1 MPLRLDS
8 ADRGFEAAF
17 AELLDSKREA
27 AADVD
32 AAVAAILAE
41 VRKRGDAALIDYTRR
56 FDRLD
61 LTPATL
67 RIPESELEAAA
78 DACDAETIAA
88 LELAAARISDYHRR
102 QTPEDLDYRDSVGVR
117 LGHRWTAGATAGLLV
132 PGGTRA
138 DRERAAQGKRV

>member
-61 LTPATL
+61 LPPATL
-67 RIPESELEAAA
+67 RIPESELEADRKSVVSGKSVAVRV
-78 DACDAETIAA
+78 D
-88 LELAAARISDYHRR
+88 LGGRRIL
-102 QTPEDLDYRDSVGVR
+102 QKKKKE
-117 LGHRWTAGATAGLLV
+117 
-132 PGGTRA
+132 
-138 DRERAAQGKRV
+138 

>member
-78 DACDAETIAA
+78 DACDAA
-88 LELAAARISDYHRR
+88 
-102 QTPEDLDYRDSVGVR
+102 P
-117 LGHRWTAGATAGLLV
+117 
-132 PGGTRA
+132 
-138 DRERAAQGKRV
+138 RAAHDRKTTRLNSSHQ

>member
-32 AAVAAILAE
+32 AAVAALLAE
-41 VRKRGDAALIDYTRR
+41 VRTRGDAALLDYTRR
-56 FDRLD
+56 FDRLH

-67 RIPESELEAAA
+67 PLPESQLAAA
-78 DACDAETIAA
+78 APACDAETPAPQA
-88 LELAAARISDYHRR
+88 PTAARHSRFHR
-102 QTPEDLDYRDSVGVR
+102 PP
-117 LGHRWTAGATAGLLV
+117 TAGAPTS
-132 PGGTRA
+132 
-138 DRERAAQGKRV
+138 